1 MTQPNPATA
10 DTGAQA
16 AEQAKSYGGVFA
28 PRQLALDDGSIIE
41 VPPHPNLRM
50 LDDDALA
57 AWDQLWFDL
66 ESYDHHEVTLP
77 ERVVKDPQDGTEMVL
92 PPETRQGGLKV
103 PYRRTDPETGKS
115 VLLNPP
121 YEVQVA
127 KIALGDDYN
136 RLRAGTVN
144 GKRGSARHVWAVWNS
159 QGLDLT
165 ERQAADPKSHAG
177 ADGVAPVAPADSQ

>member
-1 MTQPNPATA
+1 MTQPTN
-10 DTGAQA
+10 TGAQA
-16 AEQAKSYGGVFA
+16 AEQAKAYDSVFA
-28 PRQLALDDGSIIE
+28 PRELTLDDGTVIE

-77 ERVVKDPQDGTEMVL
+77 ERMVKDADGTEMVL
-92 PPETRQGGLKV
+92 PPETRQGSLKV
-103 PYRRTDPETGKS
+103 PYRKTDPETGKPA
-115 VLLNPP
+115 LLNPP

-127 KIALGDDYN
+127 KIALGENYAA
-136 RLRAGTVN
+136 LRAGTIN
-144 GKRGSARHVWAVWNS
+144 GKRGAARHVWAVWNA

-165 ERQAADPKSHAG
+165 ERQAADSKSDG
-177 ADGVAPVAPADSQ
+177 RADGVAPVAEADSQ